1 LDNTI
6 YDKPV
11 MYLSYIGQ
19 YNKKHMLKF
28 GESHDFVRRELKIK
42 HKTTGKTSNKRELV
56 TLNEVNDLDYC
67 IDMMDDVIKNTV
79 SPVEM
84 EYKKQIKELK
94 NEQKINL
101 LKAEN
106 IHLKELNERLKENIR
121 DLRNT

>member
-1 LDNTI
+1 
-6 YDKPV
+6 